1 MERCNLT
8 NKQNTKKRNYR
19 NESSCFRLVLFV
31 CYSFFKEMQITKLT
45 KYMVWNC
52 ITILSIIFQG
62 SFENLVSCGFS
73 IYPFSSDFY
82 IVWNSILRGNTLNW
96 EISWGYVTRHYAFCC
111 WFLRLMSTREI
122 GDGLLMTESICDS
135 LMIISKLMIFV
146 HIYI

>member
-82 IVWNSILRGNTLNW
+82 IVWNSILRGNTSNW
-96 EISWGYVTRHYAFCC
+96 ERYLGAMSHAIMLFVVDFWGWCP
-111 WFLRLMSTREI
+111 LE
-122 GDGLLMTESICDS
+122 
-135 LMIISKLMIFV
+135 KLVMAYWWLNLFAIV
-146 HIYI
+146 WW